1 MWHTRRVTTG
11 TTCGGA
17 SETARHLMSVTRSP
31 AARWLNVF
39 RAERRRIPMVSD
51 LKVAKVNLNL
61 MSPIACVAILQ
72 TMFYEAGHEFVNQVP
87 AWSSLREVSGIPV
100 DLVRTEIARIVCCL
114 AAELEY
120 WNNAVGSTAFHV
132 RHPSDPLLA
141 AATPIPGTE
150 VGFPVQG
157 DGPTD
162 MDINNQLFLGQKVVM
177 RLHNTGLRPR
187 SLTWSVES
195 EPIHQKIPQ
204 LMRSSTGNSI
214 PSYYS
219 SSSPPEDALIHDT
232 AEAGGT

>member
-1 MWHTRRVTTG
+1 
-11 TTCGGA
+11 
-17 SETARHLMSVTRSP
+17 MSVTRSP